1 MSHIQI
7 KSLKKSFGIVDA
19 VKNINF
25 DIDDGQFV
33 VLVGPSGC
41 GKTTTLRMLAGFED
55 PTEGEILI
63 GDNVVNDIEPGKR
76 GIGMVFQN
84 HALFPNKTVEDNIK
98 FGLRMKKVS
107 NNEMEAKVGEVAE
120 LVQIG
125 HLLKKMPFQCSGGES
140 QRIALARTLV
150 TEPQIFLLDEPL
162 SSLDAKLRRELRAE
176 CGRIHKE
183 LGKTFIYVTHD
194 QEEAMTLADKIV
206 IMNKGDIEQIGTP
219 DEIYNNPKNFFVA
232 DFFGSPSMNFCKG
245 ETSGS
250 TIKTKYFSVK
260 LNKDE
265 AKGLPAEVTIGVR
278 PEKTQIKKSSGK
290 DAHQIQVIEPLGREK
305 LIYLDARTD
314 EKFVSLITS
323 ESAEEI
329 TDNISVSV
337 SVESKDVFIFDLDG
351 NRLK

>member
-7 KSLKKSFGIVDA
+7 RSLKKSFGVVDA

-25 DIDDGQFV
+25 NIDDGQFV

-98 FGLRMKKVS
+98 FGLRMKKMSAIEMQKKLDEVS
-107 NNEMEAKVGEVAE
+107 K

-232 DFFGSPSMNFCKG
+232 DFFGSPSMNFCEG
-245 ETSGS
+245 TNNDH
-250 TIKTKYFSVK
+250 TISTKYFTVK
-260 LNKDE
+260 ISKSE
-265 AKGLPAEVTIGVR
+265 VKTLPNNVTIGIR
-278 PEKTQIKKSSGK
+278 PEKTFIKPSKAK
-290 DAHQIQVIEPLGREK
+290 EAHKIQVVEPLGREK
-305 LIYLDARTD
+305 IIYLDARTD
-314 EKFVSLITS
+314 QKFVSLLPS
-323 ESAEEI
+323 ENATEIAEN
-329 TDNISVSV
+329 TTVAVNVTP
-337 SVESKDVFIFDLDG
+337 KDIFIFDLDG

>member
-63 GDNVVNDIEPGKR
+63 GDNIVNDIEPGKR

-107 NNEMEAKVGEVAE
+107 DKEMERKVEEVAE

-232 DFFGSPSMNFCKG
+232 DFFGSPSMNFCNGKASDG
-245 ETSGS
+245 

-278 PEKTQIKKSSGK
+278 PEKTQIKKSNGK
-290 DAHQIQVIEPLGREK
+290 DAHQIQVVEPLGREK

-329 TDNISVSV
+329 NDNISVSV
-337 SVESKDVFIFDLDG
+337 NVESKDVFIFDLNG

>member
-1 MSHIQI
+1 
-7 KSLKKSFGIVDA
+7 
-19 VKNINF
+19 
-25 DIDDGQFV
+25 
-33 VLVGPSGC
+33 
-41 GKTTTLRMLAGFED
+41 MLAGFED

-107 NNEMEAKVGEVAE
+107 DTKMEKKVEEVAE

-232 DFFGSPSMNFCKG
+232 DFFGSPSMNFCNGK
-245 ETSGS
+245 TNDN
-250 TIKTKYFSVK
+250 TITTKYFTVK
-260 LNKDE
+260 LDKKE
-265 AKGLPAEVTIGVR
+265 AKDLPSEVTIGIR
-278 PEKTQIKKSSGK
+278 PEKTQIKKSKGK

-314 EKFVSLITS
+314 EKFVSLMTS
-323 ESAEEI
+323 EAAKEI
-329 TDNISVSV
+329 TDDISVSV
-337 SVESKDVFIFDLDG
+337 SVDSEDVFIFDLEG

>member
-55 PTEGEILI
+55 PTDGEILI
-63 GDNVVNDIEPGKR
+63 GENIVNDIEPGKR

-107 NNEMEAKVGEVAE
+107 ASEMEQKVAEVAE

-162 SSLDAKLRRELRAE
+162 SSLGLSKIHPNAGRRKLEIRN
-176 CGRIHKE
+176 G
-183 LGKTFIYVTHD
+183 
-194 QEEAMTLADKIV
+194 MS
-206 IMNKGDIEQIGTP
+206 QIL
-219 DEIYNNPKNFFVA
+219 IFL
-232 DFFGSPSMNFCKG
+232 
-245 ETSGS
+245 
-250 TIKTKYFSVK
+250 K
-260 LNKDE
+260 L
-265 AKGLPAEVTIGVR
+265 
-278 PEKTQIKKSSGK
+278 
-290 DAHQIQVIEPLGREK
+290 
-305 LIYLDARTD
+305 
-314 EKFVSLITS
+314 F
-323 ESAEEI
+323 
-329 TDNISVSV
+329 
-337 SVESKDVFIFDLDG
+337 
-351 NRLK
+351 

>member
-107 NNEMEAKVGEVAE
+107 DAEMEKKVEEVAE

-140 QRIALARTLV
+140 QL
-150 TEPQIFLLDEPL
+150 
-162 SSLDAKLRRELRAE
+162 
-176 CGRIHKE
+176 
-183 LGKTFIYVTHD
+183 
-194 QEEAMTLADKIV
+194 
-206 IMNKGDIEQIGTP
+206 
-219 DEIYNNPKNFFVA
+219 
-232 DFFGSPSMNFCKG
+232 
-245 ETSGS
+245 
-250 TIKTKYFSVK
+250 
-260 LNKDE
+260 
-265 AKGLPAEVTIGVR
+265 
-278 PEKTQIKKSSGK
+278 
-290 DAHQIQVIEPLGREK
+290 
-305 LIYLDARTD
+305 
-314 EKFVSLITS
+314 SLIHIS
-323 ESAEEI
+323 EP
-329 TDNISVSV
+329 T
-337 SVESKDVFIFDLDG
+337 
-351 NRLK
+351 RPY

>member
-107 NNEMEAKVGEVAE
+107 DTEMEKKVEEVAE

-125 HLLKKMPFQCSGGES
+125 HLLKRCHFN
-140 QRIALARTLV
+140 AL
-150 TEPQIFLLDEPL
+150 
-162 SSLDAKLRRELRAE
+162 
-176 CGRIHKE
+176 
-183 LGKTFIYVTHD
+183 
-194 QEEAMTLADKIV
+194 
-206 IMNKGDIEQIGTP
+206 
-219 DEIYNNPKNFFVA
+219 
-232 DFFGSPSMNFCKG
+232 
-245 ETSGS
+245 
-250 TIKTKYFSVK
+250 
-260 LNKDE
+260 
-265 AKGLPAEVTIGVR
+265 
-278 PEKTQIKKSSGK
+278 
-290 DAHQIQVIEPLGREK
+290 
-305 LIYLDARTD
+305 
-314 EKFVSLITS
+314 
-323 ESAEEI
+323 
-329 TDNISVSV
+329 
-337 SVESKDVFIFDLDG
+337 VENHNV
-351 NRLK
+351 